1 MFVTALSF
9 TTKEI
14 LLRLKPHFALCCA
27 AASFKLTCVA
37 DEPALTNVAVQ
48 TGESAL
54 TEVAVKEEESAA
66 INDEEATE
74 KTPHRV
80 EVRIIESATVHGDD
94 KDAPK
99 SKVTGKIV
107 IMGPDGKVKE
117 YSLEDKLPDGIRVLT
132 EKIQGKT
139 GDGHEA
145 RVFVF
150 DTDDAEVEEQ
160 LMIGVHCDIAD
171 DVLRAQLKLGESGLV
186 VREVVENSPARESK
200 IQKGDIVFQ
209 ANGSGLNSVEQLM
222 EIVRTSDGKAIE
234 FGLIRGGERME
245 VTVTPKKMKA
255 AHRIVVNATANLAV
269 DKDAEHQPLQFFHNL
284 EGQDI
289 PKEVLEALRKGQ
301 AGVRVRSLHP
311 GIVIDHKS
319 GKEDIHKLLEEV
331 LQRAEAER
339 DRADAAKEQADDG
352 ASRANRTTETISG
365 NAASQ
370 SIEDL
375 HAQMKELQQQMATL
389 QKTLEQLT
397 KSKQD

>member
-1 MFVTALSF
+1 M
-9 TTKEI
+9 
-14 LLRLKPHFALCCA
+14 RLKPHFALCFA
-27 AASFKLTCVA
+27 AASFHLTCIA
-37 DEPALTNVAVQ
+37 DEPTLTAEPALSNAAVQ
-48 TGESAL
+48 TGEPAL
-54 TEVAVKEEESAA
+54 TELAVEADESAA
-66 INDEEATE
+66 INNEEATE

-80 EVRIIESATVHGDD
+80 EVRIIESTTVHGDD

-132 EKIQGKT
+132 EKIHGKT
-139 GDGHEA
+139 GDDNKA
-145 RVFVF
+145 SVFVF
-150 DTDDAEVEEQ
+150 DTNDTEVEEQ
-160 LMIGVHCDIAD
+160 LMIGVHCDAAD

-209 ANGSGLNSVEQLM
+209 AYGSGLNSVEQLM

-245 VTVTPKKMKA
+245 VTVTPKQMKA
-255 AHRIVVNATANLAV
+255 AHRIVVNATADLAA
-269 DKDAEHQPLQFFHNL
+269 DRNAEHQQFQFFQNL

-289 PKEVLEALRKGQ
+289 PKEVLDAFKKGQ

-319 GKEDIHKLLEEV
+319 AKEDIHKLLEEV
-331 LQRAEAER
+331 LQRAEAEQ
-339 DRADAAKEQADDG
+339 DRATAVKERADEVTSD
-352 ASRANRTTETISG
+352 SIRSTKTISG

-370 SIEDL
+370 NIEDL
-375 HAQMKELQQQMATL
+375 QAQMKELKQQMAVL

-397 KSKQD
+397 KSKED

>member
-1 MFVTALSF
+1 ML
-9 TTKEI
+9 
-14 LLRLKPHFALCCA
+14 LKPHFALCLA
-27 AASFKLTCVA
+27 AASFNLTCIA
-37 DEPALTNVAVQ
+37 DEPALKEVAVQ
-48 TGESAL
+48 TDDSSPDVTAETDEPAAL
-54 TEVAVKEEESAA
+54 NE
-66 INDEEATE
+66 DEATQ
-74 KTPHRV
+74 KKQHRV
-80 EVRIIESATVHGDD
+80 EVRIIESATLHGDD

-107 IMGPDGKVKE
+107 IKGPDGKVKE

-139 GDGHEA
+139 GDGHA
-145 RVFVF
+145 ASVFVV
-150 DTDDAEVEEQ
+150 DTDDAEVEER
-160 LMIGVHCDIAD
+160 LMIGVNCDAAD
-171 DVLRAQLKLGESGLV
+171 DVLRAHLKLGESGLV
-186 VREVVENSPARESK
+186 VREVVENLPAGESK
-200 IQKGDIVFQ
+200 IQKGDIVVQ
-209 ANGSGLNSVEQLM
+209 ANGSGLNSVEQLID
-222 EIVRTSDGKAIE
+222 IVRTSDGKAIE

-255 AHRIVVNATANLAV
+255 AHRIVVNATADLAA
-269 DKDAEHQPLQFFHNL
+269 DKNAEYQPFQFFQNL

-289 PKEVLEALRKGQ
+289 PKEVLDALKKGQ

-319 GKEDIHKLLEEV
+319 GKEDIHKLLGEV
-331 LQRAEAER
+331 LQRAEAEQ

-352 ASRANRTTETISG
+352 ASRANRTTATISG
-365 NAASQ
+365 NPASQ

>member
-1 MFVTALSF
+1 ML
-9 TTKEI
+9 
-14 LLRLKPHFALCCA
+14 LKPHFALCLA
-27 AASFKLTCVA
+27 AASFNLTCIA
-37 DEPALTNVAVQ
+37 DEPALKEVAVQ
-48 TGESAL
+48 TDASAPPDV
-54 TEVAVKEEESAA
+54 TAETDEPAA
-66 INDEEATE
+66 LNDAEATE
-74 KTPHRV
+74 KKQHRV
-80 EVRIIESATVHGDD
+80 EVRIIESATLHGDD

-107 IMGPDGKVKE
+107 IKGPDGKVKE

-139 GDGHEA
+139 GDGHA
-145 RVFVF
+145 ASVFVV
-150 DTDDAEVEEQ
+150 DTDDAEVEER
-160 LMIGVHCDIAD
+160 LMIGVNCDAAD
-171 DVLRAQLKLGESGLV
+171 DVLRAHLKLGESGLV
-186 VREVVENSPARESK
+186 VREVVENLPAGESK
-200 IQKGDIVFQ
+200 IQKGDIVVQ
-209 ANGSGLNSVEQLM
+209 ANGSGLNSVEQLID
-222 EIVRTSDGKAIE
+222 IVRTSDGKAIE

-255 AHRIVVNATANLAV
+255 AHRIVVNATADLAA
-269 DKDAEHQPLQFFHNL
+269 DKNAEYQPFQFFQNL

-289 PKEVLEALRKGQ
+289 PKEVLDALKKGQ

-319 GKEDIHKLLEEV
+319 GKEDIHKLLGEV

-339 DRADAAKEQADDG
+339 DRATVMKERADEVTSD
-352 ASRANRTTETISG
+352 SIRSTKSISG

-370 SIEDL
+370 HMEDL